1 MSKKLPREIS
11 RSVWN
16 TLSHQFKTEISV
28 VFSEP
33 KDAGATERVKY
44 VTTILV
50 SVMIN
55 QGCISF
61 FGEMKNKTK
70 QNRKAPKS

>member
-1 MSKKLPREIS
+1 M
-11 RSVWN
+11 
-16 TLSHQFKTEISV
+16 
-28 VFSEP
+28 FSEP

-50 SVMIN
+50 SFMIN

-61 FGEMKNKTK
+61 FGEIKKK
-70 QNRKAPKS
+70 QKKKKQKGPQILKKL